1 METVAK
7 SLSRVFRPL
16 TMLICLAFLIAPV
29 LAESNTICFLT
40 VLNLR
45 DGGQLNA
52 QNYVIK
58 DKGEWESLWAR
69 LFPELSERRPLP
81 EIDFERR
88 TLLAVFQ
95 GNKPTSGYEI
105 SIREVVESENAVEV
119 SVKAFAPGK
128 HCLVTG
134 SDTSPFHIIEIQK
147 TEKEVVFKVKQRIRN
162 CD

>member
-1 METVAK
+1 MDTVVK
-7 SLSRVFRPL
+7 SLGQVFRSI
-16 TMLICLAFLIAPV
+16 TMLFCLAFLIAPV

-45 DGGQLNA
+45 DSGHDNT
-52 QNYVIK
+52 QNYVIQN
-58 DKGEWESLWAR
+58 KGEWESLWEKISR
-69 LFPELSERRPLP
+69 SSEITPLP

-95 GNKPTSGYEI
+95 GAQPSSGYEI
-105 SIREVVESENAVEV
+105 SIREVVETENALEV

-128 HCLVTG
+128 HCVVTG
-134 SDTSPFHIIEIQK
+134 GFTRPFHIIEIPK
-147 TEKEVVFKVKQRIRN
+147 TEKAVVFNVKQKTRN

>member
-1 METVAK
+1 MDTK
-7 SLSRVFRPL
+7 PLGHLFRSL
-16 TMLICLAFLIAPV
+16 TMLFCLAFLITPV

-69 LFPELSERRPLP
+69 LFPESSVRGPLP
-81 EIDFERR
+81 ETDFERR

-95 GNKPTSGYEI
+95 GNKATSGYEI
-105 SIREVVESENAVEV
+105 SIREVVESEKALEV

-128 HCLVTG
+128 HCIVTG
-134 SDTSPFHIIEIQK
+134 NDTSPFQIIEIPK
-147 TEKEVVFKVKQRIRN
+147 TEKEVVFKVKQKIRN

>member
-1 METVAK
+1 MDTVVK
-7 SLSRVFRPL
+7 SLGQLFRSL
-16 TMLICLAFLIAPV
+16 TMLFCLAFLIAPV

-40 VLNLR
+40 VLNVR
-45 DGGQLNA
+45 DGGEANA

-58 DKGEWESLWAR
+58 DKGEWESLWAK
-69 LFPELSERRPLP
+69 LFPGLSPRPPLP

-95 GNKPTSGYEI
+95 GAQPSSGYEI
-105 SIREVVESENAVEV
+105 SIREVVETENALEV

-128 HCLVTG
+128 HCVVTG
-134 SDTSPFHIIEIQK
+134 GFTRPFHIIEIPK
-147 TEKEVVFKVKQRIRN
+147 TEKLVVFNVKQKTRN

>member
-1 METVAK
+1 
-7 SLSRVFRPL
+7 
-16 TMLICLAFLIAPV
+16 MLICLAFLIAPV
-29 LAESNTICFLT
+29 LAESSTICFLT
-40 VLNLR
+40 VLNFR
-45 DGGQLNA
+45 DSGHDVA

-58 DKGEWESLWAR
+58 DKGEWESLW
-69 LFPELSERRPLP
+69 EKIYSQWSERPPLP

-95 GNKPTSGYEI
+95 GTKPTSGYEI

-134 SDTSPFHIIEIQK
+134 NYTRPFHIIEIQK
-147 TEKEVVFKVKQRIRN
+147 TEKEVVFKVKQRIRD
-162 CD
+162 CG